1 MDKDNGSKPKLPDD
15 KDYIVL
21 TSLLIQGLQ
30 KTLDM
35 YDQKKWQLMAVL
47 NAPDEQYIM
56 VFRRRLQLEF

>member
-1 MDKDNGSKPKLPDD
+1 MAKDNGSKPKLPDD
-15 KDYIVL
+15 KDYVVL

-47 NAPDEQYIM
+47 NAPDGQYIM
-56 VFRRRLQLEF
+56 VFRRRLMLEF